1 MQKKLLYF
9 AVFSL
14 LAVLGAVCLAWAAET
29 STGGSRS
36 ASLQQFRPQWKLGD
50 AWVVETSSLP
60 LQARA
65 DLTQMVRSRP
75 IQWQFTVQKYEKIIA
90 DDCFRV
96 VVRCLLPGPP
106 QPVTVLWIDRKSQTL
121 RQIQTQIPVAGRFC
135 MMTEDYRAVGAQK
148 SPVLGPLSALPID
161 LPLFQGNAAKGLES
175 FSYEVNDGPA
185 GKKKALG
192 DVGFIYDV
200 EQAVA
205 SPSRQHVKDL
215 VPQGFTKD
223 LDARPMVE
231 VHMKSAGRQ
240 VQQLWQAGLP
250 WPVYADNG
258 TTISRLVK
266 VIPGSSEP
274 GK

>member
-1 MQKKLLYF
+1 MRRKMPCF
-9 AVFSL
+9 AVL
-14 LAVLGAVCLAWAAET
+14 AVPAVLGAVCLIWAAET
-29 STGGSRS
+29 PTGSARS
-36 ASLQQFRPQWKLGD
+36 ANLQQFRPQWNLGD

-60 LQARA
+60 LQARG

-75 IQWQFTVQKYEKIIA
+75 IQWQFTVQKYEKVIS

-96 VVRCLLPGPP
+96 VVRCLLAGPP

-121 RQIQTQIPVAGRFC
+121 RQIQTQIPVAGRFRTV
-135 MMTEDYRAVGAQK
+135 TEDYLAVGGQK

-161 LPLFQGNAAKGLES
+161 LPFFRGNATKGLES
-175 FSYEVNDGPA
+175 FSYEANDGPA
-185 GKKKALG
+185 GKKALG

-200 EQAVA
+200 EQAVS
-205 SPSRQHVKDL
+205 SPSRQHVKEL
-215 VPQGFTKD
+215 MPQGFTKD

-231 VHMKSAGRQ
+231 IHMKSAGRQ

-266 VIPGSSEP
+266 VIPGSSES